1 MRGAAVVATLAQ
13 AGRAS
18 RRQGGPAA
26 RDVPSQ
32 GSQEMT
38 DRRTDPLLQDLDRRL
53 VIGAGVMLAV
63 ASLAGLAGSV
73 MCGIALIDA
82 SRRWYRRVDLAP
94 HELANL
100 KLRQAKAAMG
110 AGAGAWS
117 DAERS
122 VYSPRSGRRR

>member
-1 MRGAAVVATLAQ
+1 
-13 AGRAS
+13 
-18 RRQGGPAA
+18 
-26 RDVPSQ
+26 
-32 GSQEMT
+32 MT

-53 VIGAGVMLAV
+53 VIGAGVMLAI

-73 MCGIALIDA
+73 MCGIALMDA